1 MESEV
6 LKQIYFQMFLPE
18 PPVSPWATVLPLVL
32 VMGVCMVKQVTE
44 GDAGAGAGAGCDGGS
59 CDVRWTLMFHWR
71 LPGLRGHLEAPQ

>member
-44 GDAGAGAGAGCDGGS
+44 ADAGAG
-59 CDVRWTLMFHWR
+59 DV
-71 LPGLRGHLEAPQ
+71 